1 MNERMMMIIIIARAS
16 ECLVRND
23 YCGPSTSVVVIF
35 FFFNAVAYVSRP
47 SRSVCNVYGVRY
59 F

>member
-1 MNERMMMIIIIARAS
+1 MNERMMMIIIAKVS

-35 FFFNAVAYVSRP
+35 VFVGAVAYVSRP
-47 SRSVCNVYGVRY
+47 SRSVCNVYGVR
-59 F
+59 